1 MGRLHLPV
9 PKTLQLSHN
18 ICGGQGI
25 SLLSPFKDFIY
36 SLLGHSDTGETQQ
49 IPTVAL
55 RVQSSQWRKQFQVP
69 PSAVSHIQVPCVGCS
84 TQRIRLQSAPCIGT
98 QLAAEFLCCRIPSH
112 WWGTGI
118 IPSKVKR
125 KKKSLRNKG
134 KCLWKAISRDHVR
147 C

>member
-9 PKTLQLSHN
+9 PKTPQLSHN

-36 SLLGHSDTGETQQ
+36 FLLGHSHIGETQQ

-84 TQRIRLQSAPCIGT
+84 THRIRLQSAPCIGT